1 MYRGRAR
8 AIAESDAAAGC
19 LLVPPKSLD
28 ARVAAAEVVER
39 RARALFQEVFW
50 GFDHPW
56 DSADSKIR
64 EMYRRR
70 ALVIE
75 RSEENA
81 GWQLVT
87 SEPDA
92 VPGPSNSGDA
102 DAPSERG
109 NRRRE
114 GRG

>member
-1 MYRGRAR
+1 MRKDMYRGRAR

-70 ALVIE
+70 AMVIE
-75 RSEENA
+75 RSDANA
-81 GWQLVT
+81 GWQQIGR
-87 SEPDA
+87 A
-92 VPGPSNSGDA
+92 SGR
-102 DAPSERG
+102 ERG
-109 NRRRE
+109 CQYV
-114 GRG
+114 